1 MDFEIVLGWEREY
14 PVWEQVHLTFFNI
27 PDWGS
32 RISRKITG
40 REQVQQTSFQKFLEN
55 SGLAKGFIQPT
66 EVNHI
71 PGQEKFYL

>member
-1 MDFEIVLGWEREY
+1 L
-14 PVWEQVHLTFFNI
+14 NI

-32 RISRKITG
+32 RISRKIPAW
-40 REQVQQTSFQKFLEN
+40 EQVQQTSFPKFLEN

-71 PGQEKFYL
+71 PGQEKFDH